1 MERPDPLHPL
11 TVPEKLVFGADARR
25 HPVAGFVLE
34 QGYGALS
41 ESAQAEQHCQT
52 IDAEDGRAAG
62 NEMRRKC
69 GLPVAEDIAAADA
82 KAEQERAGK
91 EKAAYAALEE
101 KPVLE
106 ATIAALEARVVKLE
120 AELAG
125 KSTVH

>member
-1 MERPDPLHPL
+1 MPHPNPSHPL
-11 TVPEKLVFGADARR
+11 TVIERNTFGADARR
-25 HPVAGFVLE
+25 HPQTGHVLQ

-41 ESAQAEQHCQT
+41 ESGQAEQHCQI

-62 NEMRRKC
+62 NEMRRRC
-69 GLPVAEDIAAADA
+69 GLPVAEDIAAANA
-82 KAEQERAGK
+82 KAEQERVAK

-106 ATIAALEARVVKLE
+106 CTIAGLLARIVKLE

>member
-1 MERPDPLHPL
+1 MERPDPSHPL

-25 HPVAGFVLE
+25 HPVAGFVIQ
-34 QGYGALS
+34 QGVGSLS
-41 ESAQAEQHCQT
+41 DDQQTEEFCRT
-52 IDAEDGRAAG
+52 IDAEEGRAAG
-62 NEMRRKC
+62 NEMRRRC
-69 GLPVAEDIAAADA
+69 GLPVAEDIAAANA
-82 KAEQERAGK
+82 KAEQERAAK

-106 ATIAALEARVVKLE
+106 CTIAGLLARIVKLE